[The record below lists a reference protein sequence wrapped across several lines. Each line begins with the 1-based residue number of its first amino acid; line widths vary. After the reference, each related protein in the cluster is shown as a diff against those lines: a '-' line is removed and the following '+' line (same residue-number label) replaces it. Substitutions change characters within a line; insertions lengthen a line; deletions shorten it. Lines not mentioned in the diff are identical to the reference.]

1 MKYELIKE
9 IKVLGEVGK
18 VGTIYD
24 TDNPKVSIDGPF
36 KFDFDNEKWFRK
48 YVEPKF
54 KEKEDVLM
62 ERKYGKP
69 LLSTVI
75 CENLK
80 NYRVLGGDGK
90 VYEVEEDKLSKPDVY
105 YFVNTTGCICKTYK
119 GLDSRRDSWL
129 FKLGTMFATREDA
142 LAYIDNACKLYR
154 SRVVNKIP

>member
-54 KEKEDVLM
+54 KEKEDVLLN
-62 ERKYGKP
+62 RGYGKP
-69 LLSTVI
+69 LLSTVLT
-75 CENLK
+75 ENCK
-80 NYRVLGGDGK
+80 NYKVLGGDGK

-105 YFVNTTGCICKTYK
+105 YFVNTTGCICKTYR

-129 FKLGTMFATREDA
+129 FKLGMMFKTKDEA
-142 LAYIDNACKLYR
+142 LAYIDVIYKMSWPKNTQ
-154 SRVVNKIP
+154 